1 MFLVLIG
8 APISQGEKKDLV
20 LSSKFSTG
28 GNTLLT
34 TGNSRKNIKTSI
46 EGSSKRIAAV
56 YHDIGIWTDRTID
69 YLDPSIVQANNYLR
83 EIGKAEWIEEI
94 EWMCRWES

>member
-1 MFLVLIG
+1 M
-8 APISQGEKKDLV
+8 
-20 LSSKFSTG
+20 
-28 GNTLLT
+28 
-34 TGNSRKNIKTSI
+34 
-46 EGSSKRIAAV
+46 KRIAAV